1 MRISAS
7 GCPFSLGGGGLNLKK
22 QRNNRGSLLVESL
35 VSLSIMSMI
44 IIIMVTSFTQ
54 RFQTIS
60 HMKREVEGWR
70 YFQDSIH
77 IFKKGETV
85 INRTSD
91 GNLMVWQK
99 FGALQSVTIES
110 ANGSEVLSI
119 EMFY

>member
-1 MRISAS
+1 MKIFAS
-7 GCPFSLGGGGLNLKK
+7 GYPFSLGGGGLNLKK

-54 RFQTIS
+54 MFQTIS
-60 HMKREVEGWR
+60 QMKSEIEGWR
-70 YFQDSIH
+70 YFQDSVH
-77 IFKKGETV
+77 ILNQGEAV

-91 GNLMVWQK
+91 GNLLVWRK
-99 FGALQSVTIES
+99 SGALQSVTIES
-110 ANGSEVLSI
+110 ASGSEVLSV

>member
-1 MRISAS
+1 M
-7 GCPFSLGGGGLNLKK
+7 KK

-54 RFQTIS
+54 MFQAINN
-60 HMKREVEGWR
+60 MKSEVEGWR
-70 YFQDSIH
+70 YFQDSVH
-77 IFKKGETV
+77 VLNQGETV

-99 FGALQSVTIES
+99 SGALQSVTIEN

>member
-1 MRISAS
+1 M
-7 GCPFSLGGGGLNLKK
+7 KK

-54 RFQTIS
+54 MFQAIS
-60 HMKREVEGWR
+60 NMKSEVEGWR
-70 YFQDSIH
+70 YFQDSVDVLNQ
-77 IFKKGETV
+77 GETV

-99 FGALQSVTIES
+99 SGALQSVKIES